1 MTVMHLGTQATSKF
15 NAEGFARA
23 IIGPQKF
30 GTTWN
35 VKRIVT
41 NADSKCELRVYRNSE
56 SPNALLDATYS
67 GEQDINETDITLAT
81 LESLVFVW
89 SKGISGQNAIGIITG
104 TQDDGRG

>member
-1 MTVMHLGTQATSKF
+1 MHLSSQAVSVF
-15 NAEGFARA
+15 NEQGIARA
-23 IIGPQKF
+23 AVGPQKF

-56 SPNALLDATYS
+56 SPNALLDATYT

-89 SKGISGQNAIGIITG
+89 SEGIPGKNAIGIITG